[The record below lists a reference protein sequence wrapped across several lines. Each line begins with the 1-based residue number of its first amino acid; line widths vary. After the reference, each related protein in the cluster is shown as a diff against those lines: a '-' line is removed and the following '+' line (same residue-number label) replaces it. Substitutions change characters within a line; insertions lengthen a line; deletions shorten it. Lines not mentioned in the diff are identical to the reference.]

1 MKKILFLFLFSLLL
15 ISCARVGSP
24 VGGAKDTIPPKLIGS
39 NIDTLR
45 VNVPR
50 DIKELRIDFDEYI
63 TLKEINKQLIISPP
77 LKKMTKI
84 IPSGMANKYL
94 LIKWEDTLQA
104 NTTYNFN
111 FGNAIVDNNESNALK
126 YYNFAFS
133 TGEKIDDFYISG
145 ELKSLIANKEKKSE
159 ESSLVVGLYQEKDSM
174 DYRQK
179 PYYITKADPD
189 GYFELNYLSPG
200 NYRILAFEDS
210 NANSVY
216 DAGKENVGF
225 QKEGIVLDKSI
236 SGLNI
241 NLFPS
246 KKALKYQEMKEI
258 PGGILMTYEGNPA
271 AVKVLSINEKLKDY
285 KVTHSP
291 KSDSIYIW
299 FDAKKQNL
307 GIDASENL
315 KFSYDDGVKQDT
327 ISVFYRYNTKN
338 EMTVSNTK
346 GSVLAPTDDFVIT
359 SNYFIDKMQP
369 EKWSLVSDSI
379 SQEFTAVISPTNS
392 YEIVIKSNFKEGKKY
407 SLTVPKETVSSFYE
421 SLLKSYRFDFES
433 GKTEAYGTLSF
444 TLKDAPSTKF
454 WLQLLSENGNIAY
467 SKYGKEAIVNF
478 NSIKPGMYQPRILV
492 DNNENGIWDS
502 SDFSTGTFA
511 EDVFLNPK
519 KIEVRPL
526 WEIRENWNLNEKIA
540 PPSSEKPLPEAIP
553 TITSEKP

>member
-24 VGGAKDTIPPKLIGS
+24 VGGAKDTIPPKVIGS

-225 QKEGIVLDKSI
+225 LKEGIALDKSI

-246 KKALKYQEMKEI
+246 KKALKYQEMKEV

-271 AVKVLSINEKLKDY
+271 AIKVLSINEKLKDY

-291 KSDSIYIW
+291 KSDSINIW

-327 ISVFYRYNTKN
+327 VSVFYRYNSKN

-346 GSVLAPTDDFVIT
+346 GSVLEPTDDFVIT

-379 SQEFTAVISPTNS
+379 SQEFTAVISPNNS

-444 TLKDAPSTKF
+444 TLKDAPTTKF

-467 SKYGKEAIVNF
+467 SKYGNEAVVNF

-553 TITSEKP
+553 TKTSEKP

>member
-24 VGGAKDTIPPKLIGS
+24 VGGAKDTIPPKVIGS

-225 QKEGIVLDKSI
+225 LKERIALDKSI

-246 KKALKYQEMKEI
+246 KKALKYQEMKEV

-307 GIDASENL
+307 GIDARENL

-444 TLKDAPSTKF
+444 TLKDAPTTKF

-467 SKYGKEAIVNF
+467 SKYGNEAVVNF
-478 NSIKPGMYQPRILV
+478 NSIKPGTYQPRILV